1 MVRKQ
6 GNDAQ
11 VEGKVQSEAAKQP
24 ERNLGGR
31 PTKYTD
37 KLAQIIF
44 LRLSEGE
51 SLRSICRDED
61 MPSQATV
68 YNWLKSV
75 DGFLEQYRK
84 AREEQADTLADEI
97 VAIADETPELNPVVD
112 KNTGELIR
120 VELSSAY
127 IAWQK
132 NRIDAR
138 KWTASKL
145 RPKAYGDRT
154 TVAGDPESPIEV
166 KNEAM
171 DTLASIIKNLELQRQ
186 NQNNG

>member
-1 MVRKQ
+1 MNRKQ
-6 GNDAQ
+6 DT
-11 VEGKVQSEAAKQP
+11 
-24 ERNLGGR
+24 ERNVGGR
-31 PTKYTD
+31 PTKYSD

-51 SLRSICRDED
+51 SLRSICRDDE

-97 VAIADETPELNPVVD
+97 VSIADETPELNPVVD

-154 TVAGDPESPIEV
+154 TVSGDAENPIEV
-166 KNEAM
+166 KNEALTIM
-171 DTLASIIKNLELQRQ
+171 SDIIRNLELQRQ